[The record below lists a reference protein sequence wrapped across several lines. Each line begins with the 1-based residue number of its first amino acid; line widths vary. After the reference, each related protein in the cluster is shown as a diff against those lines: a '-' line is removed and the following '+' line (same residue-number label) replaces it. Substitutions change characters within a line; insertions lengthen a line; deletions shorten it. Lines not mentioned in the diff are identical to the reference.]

1 MPWHVDEAGCQ
12 GYTAAVAAAARAA
25 RDKRSA
31 APPPRRV
38 LQKCSENGLLLSQLG
53 DEATS

>member
-38 LQKCSENGLLLSQLG
+38 LQKCSENELLLSQLG